1 MIKVENLYFSYT
13 KTAFIENLS
22 FEVKEGE
29 IFGFLGP
36 SGAGKSTLQKILIGL
51 NPNYKGTAKLF
62 DQECNVHSDSFYEN
76 IGVVFEH
83 STMYEKLTAR
93 QNLKFF
99 SLLYKKQVRSIDSL
113 LTEIGLAGDA
123 NKKVGEFSKGMK
135 SRVNFIKALIHDPKV
150 LFLDEPTSGL
160 DPTNSR
166 KMKEMILKEKE
177 KGKTILLTTH
187 NMSDAAELCDR
198 VAFIVAGKIAVID
211 SPKNLIMKDR
221 PTKVKY
227 TYSSKEGEKEAVIL
241 LENLVNDEV
250 FNTCIKENCI
260 TSIHTSEPNLNDVF
274 IEVTG
279 SELI

>member
-1 MIKVENLYFSYT
+1 
-13 KTAFIENLS
+13 
-22 FEVKEGE
+22 
-29 IFGFLGP
+29 
-36 SGAGKSTLQKILIGL
+36 
-51 NPNYKGTAKLF
+51 
-62 DQECNVHSDSFYEN
+62 
-76 IGVVFEH
+76 
-83 STMYEKLTAR
+83 
-93 QNLKFF
+93 
-99 SLLYKKQVRSIDSL
+99 
-113 LTEIGLAGDA
+113 
-123 NKKVGEFSKGMK
+123 MK
-135 SRVNFIKALIHDPKV
+135 SRVNFIKALIHNPKV

-227 TYSSKEGEKEAVIL
+227 TYSSKEGEKEAVTL